1 MSMKEN
7 VDYLKDNLNNEEKFL
22 ESFIKVER
30 FYKKYKKLIIVA
42 VIVAVLLGIGF
53 LVKKNIDE
61 QNKLAANIAFDKVL
75 KNKDD
80 KESIAV
86 LKEKNYK
93 LYEVAK
99 YLHTKKDSK
108 TDIKIDLPFLK
119 ELLAYENSIKAKNID
134 ALNDVS
140 MQNDFLLKEFAIF
153 NKAIL
158 LINEKKYA
166 QARNTLKLIPN
177 TSRVFELSNLL
188 KHYLLTK

>member
-30 FYKKYKKLIIVA
+30 FYKKYKKLIIVV